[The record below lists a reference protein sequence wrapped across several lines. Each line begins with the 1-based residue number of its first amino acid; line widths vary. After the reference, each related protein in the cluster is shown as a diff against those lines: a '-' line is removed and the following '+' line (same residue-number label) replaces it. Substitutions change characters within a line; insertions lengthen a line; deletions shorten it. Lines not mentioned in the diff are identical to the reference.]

1 MNENRILR
9 KISIATIITSLA
21 ACGIVPAV
29 YKARH
34 YFAIGGEWLLL
45 TTIFV
50 LVLIF
55 ADV

>member
-1 MNENRILR
+1 MNENRILF

-21 ACGIVPAV
+21 ACGIIPAV

-34 YFAIGGEWLLL
+34 YFAIGGEWILLAV
-45 TTIFV
+45 IFT